1 MSVAELYHEQSGPD
15 DAPALLLGSSLGTTL
30 EMWGPALATPAGRAL
45 AGRYRIVRFDHRGH
59 GRSPVPDG
67 PYEIADLGRDVL
79 AMLDRLDL
87 ERVSYAG
94 VSLAGMVG
102 LWLAAHA
109 PERIEA
115 LVCICSSA
123 HLPPPQAWAERAA
136 SVRAAESV
144 AAVADRVLERWFTP
158 TYARS
163 HPEVIEWVG
172 ATLRSSPPEGY
183 AACCGAIERLDLRRE
198 LALIKA
204 PTLAV
209 GAAEDSAIPPAHS
222 KAIAAAV
229 AGARLEVLPH
239 GAHLAAIECADEV
252 AASIERYLEE
262 PA

>member
-1 MSVAELYHEQSGPD
+1 LSVVALHHEQSGRREG
-15 DAPALLLGSSLGTTL
+15 PALLLGTSLGTTL
-30 EMWGPALATPAGRAL
+30 EMWAPALATPAGSAL
-45 AGRYRIVRFDHRGH
+45 AARRRIVRFDHRGH
-59 GRSPVPDG
+59 GGSPVPES
-67 PYEIADLGRDVL
+67 PYEIADLGRDVVAL
-79 AMLDRLDL
+79 LDRLGL

-123 HLPPPQAWAERAA
+123 YLPPPQVWAERAA
-136 SVRAAESV
+136 SVRAAGSV
-144 AAVADRVLERWFTP
+144 AAVADRVLQRWFTP
-158 TYARS
+158 AYARS
-163 HPEVIEWVG
+163 HPEVIESVG

-183 AACCGAIERLDLRRE
+183 AACCGAIERLDLRAE
-198 LALIKA
+198 LALITA

-209 GAAEDSAIPPAHS
+209 GATEDAAIPPAHS
-222 KAIAAAV
+222 EAIAAAV

-252 AASIERYLEE
+252 AALIERHLEE